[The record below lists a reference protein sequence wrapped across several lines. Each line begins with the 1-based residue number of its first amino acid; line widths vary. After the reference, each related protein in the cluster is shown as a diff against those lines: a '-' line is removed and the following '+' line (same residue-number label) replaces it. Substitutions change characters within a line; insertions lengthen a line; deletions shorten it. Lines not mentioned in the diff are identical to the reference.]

1 MMWDNQGGEGG
12 MVRRMGYVV
21 QVEGLAFE
29 RERTLSTI
37 TGKRRKCAQMK
48 IC

>member
-1 MMWDNQGGEGG
+1 MMWGNQGGEGG
-12 MVRRMGYVV
+12 MGRRMGYVV

-37 TGKRRKCAQMK
+37 TGKRRKCAQME